1 MAPAPARSAEEVQ
14 AFREKI
20 LDEAQD
26 ILNKQ
31 GFEALSMRRIAGRLN
46 MTATNIYNYFVNK
59 DEIYL
64 ALQTRGF
71 IVLAK
76 HFEVVDAQFKNPL
89 DRLKGYM
96 KAYIDFGLE
105 QPDQYAVMFTY
116 NTPKFVDYV
125 GTPQEPAATEEKL
138 AAMVLAEMATKTVG
152 DFIRQ
157 RPELAEI
164 SDPYYRM
171 VHAWITLHGA
181 VSIMNS
187 RVLQEVV
194 TNTDEVV
201 NFIIDEILSQTL
213 SSPVKSA
220 KAVPVPLPGKAKLPG
235 Q

>member
-1 MAPAPARSAEEVQ
+1 MSPAPARSAEEVQ

-20 LDEAQD
+20 LDAAQD

-71 IVLAK
+71 IVLVK
-76 HFEVVDAQFKNPL
+76 HFELVDAQYKSPE

-96 KAYIDFGLE
+96 RAYIAFGLE

-116 NTPKFVDYV
+116 NTPKFADYV

-138 AAMVLAEMATKTVG
+138 AAMVLADMAAKTAG
-152 DFIRQ
+152 DYLKE
-157 RPELAEI
+157 RPDLAGI
-164 SDPYYRM
+164 TDPYYRM
-171 VHAWITLHGA
+171 VHAWVTLHGI

-194 TNTDEVV
+194 VNSDEVISFITDEV
-201 NFIIDEILSQTL
+201 LSHLL
-213 SSPVKSA
+213 SPSVKGA
-220 KAVPVPLPGKAKLPG
+220 KAVPVPPPGKPRLPG